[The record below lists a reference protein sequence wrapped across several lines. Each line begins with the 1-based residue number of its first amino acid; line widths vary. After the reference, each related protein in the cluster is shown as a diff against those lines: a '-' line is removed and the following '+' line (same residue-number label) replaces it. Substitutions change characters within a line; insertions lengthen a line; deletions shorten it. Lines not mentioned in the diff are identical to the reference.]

1 MQQRVRQGRSPSQ
14 EQPLNQSDSLWN
26 RATLC
31 RCHAGEQLKDLE
43 PDAAL
48 ATEQGALA
56 AEAADSDMWALVD
69 LVLYEA
75 TGDDE
80 LDGQHH
86 EALSKCPPAWQVRSL
101 LP

>member
-1 MQQRVRQGRSPSQ
+1 
-14 EQPLNQSDSLWN
+14 
-26 RATLC
+26 
-31 RCHAGEQLKDLE
+31 
-43 PDAAL
+43 
-48 ATEQGALA
+48 
-56 AEAADSDMWALVD
+56 MWALVD